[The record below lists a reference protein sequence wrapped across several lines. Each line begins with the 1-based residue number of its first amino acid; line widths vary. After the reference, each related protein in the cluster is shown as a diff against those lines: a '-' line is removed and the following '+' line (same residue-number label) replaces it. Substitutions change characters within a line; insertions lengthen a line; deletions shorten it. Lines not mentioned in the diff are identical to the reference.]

1 MTTKK
6 VLLYAIPAAAFLA
19 AGVIAARHS
28 ADAAPGLSSR
38 PLALA
43 ATPPRVV
50 AEGRVTTYPGKE
62 VVVSSDF
69 AGTLERV
76 AVEEKQRVRKGDLLA
91 ELRADEE
98 RAALAEAKARLAEAG
113 ADLRLAEVEITR
125 ARQLLEGKVGTK
137 QAVDRAE
144 RDRDAAAARRETAR
158 AESERLAARIAKSRV
173 VSPLSG
179 VVLTKH
185 VSTGETVDRGA
196 RLATIADLD
205 RLRIEAEVDE
215 ADSTR
220 VRLGASVVVKVE
232 GEAATWH
239 GTVEEIPDA
248 VTGRKIKPQD
258 PARPTDTRVLL
269 VKVALASHD
278 GLKLG
283 RRVEVEIEGR
293 GGSVR

>member
-6 VLLYAIPAAAFLA
+6 VLLYSLPAVAFLA
-19 AGVIAARHS
+19 AGITAVRHT
-28 ADAAPGLSSR
+28 ADATPESSARPLVLAPTSSR
-38 PLALA
+38 I
-43 ATPPRVV
+43 V

-62 VVVSSDF
+62 VVVSTDF

-76 AVEEKQRVRKGDLLA
+76 AVEEKQHVRKGDVVA
-91 ELRADEE
+91 EVRADED
-98 RAALAEAKARLAEAG
+98 RAALEEAKARLAEAG
-113 ADLRLAEVEITR
+113 ADFRLAEVEIVR

-158 AESERLAARIAKSRV
+158 AESERLAAHIAKARI

-179 VVLTKH
+179 VVLAKH

-196 RLATIADLD
+196 RLATVADLD
-205 RLRIEAEVDE
+205 RLRIETEVDE
-215 ADSTR
+215 ADSGR
-220 VRLGASVVVKVE
+220 ILLGAPVVVKVE
-232 GEAATWH
+232 GETTTWR

-269 VKVALASHD
+269 VKVALANPD

-283 RRVEVEIEGR
+283 RRVEVEIETK
-293 GGSVR
+293 

>member
-6 VLLYAIPAAAFLA
+6 VLLYALPAVAFLA
-19 AGVIAARHS
+19 AGVFAVQHA
-28 ADAAPGLSSR
+28 ADATPEPSSR

-43 ATPPRVV
+43 AASSRVV
-50 AEGRVTTYPGKE
+50 AEGRVTTYPGRE
-62 VVVSSDF
+62 VVVSTDF

-76 AVEEKQRVRKGDLLA
+76 AVEEKQRVRKGDVVA
-91 ELRADEE
+91 EIRADEE

-113 ADLRLAEVEITR
+113 ADLRLAEVETAR

-158 AESERLAARIAKSRV
+158 AESERLAAHIAKSRI

-179 VVLTKH
+179 VVLAKH

-196 RLATIADLD
+196 RLATVADLD
-205 RLRIEAEVDE
+205 RLRIETEVDE
-215 ADSTR
+215 ADSGR
-220 VRLGASVVVKVE
+220 IRLGAPVVVKVE
-232 GEAATWH
+232 GEAATWR

-269 VKVALASHD
+269 VKVALASPD

-283 RRVEVEIEGR
+283 RRVEVEIEAK
-293 GGSVR
+293 